1 MSGRG
6 DGPDMGN
13 LFYELKRRNIFR
25 VAVAYMVVSWL
36 IVQVFASLEGAL
48 DLAPWTV
55 PFTVALLV
63 TFLPILLLWAWAF
76 EITPVGLVKTYEVD
90 LESSITAD
98 TGRKVDRITLVAL
111 IFALGYYAGQR
122 QLEDFADRGEGPP
135 PIEKSIAVLP
145 FTDMS
150 AAGDQEYFAD
160 GVAEEIIN
168 FLTKAADLKV
178 TGRRSSFRFKGQ
190 SVEID
195 EIAKTLGVAHI
206 LEGSVRKAGNRVRVT
221 VQLINA
227 ADGFHVWAET
237 YDAELTD
244 IFRIQDQIGKAVVAA
259 LEVRIGEYAGDPEV
273 VGTNSMEAYGLYLRG
288 RQLLAA
294 RGEENLWN
302 AGHLFAAAIVLDPEF
317 GRAHSALGRVLAL
330 VPYYAASA
338 DLDRQDLSARAL
350 AAAGTAIRLDPTNAE
365 AFSVIG
371 EVQGEYFRDFEAA
384 ETAHL
389 KSVELAPNDAE
400 IANFLGDFYR
410 LIANWDEALRWEGR
424 AAELNPLLMV
434 NLEELARVH
443 FLRGE
448 FDAALPLARKAIAL
462 SPETKNE
469 RVVLILSL
477 IDSGQLEE
485 ARDEIDAF
493 AASVAVTPGD
503 LASLEVRLALAEDR
517 ADNALRAFRALEAAA
532 SENPWASHLAMYY
545 AVRLGQLER
554 AGYWAETAYLS
565 NDPDLF
571 YPYHSLRLPEDWPQH
586 EALRA
591 AFDKPDLKR
600 LFEVRRRS
608 LAAAVKDSD
617 E

>member
-1 MSGRG
+1 
-6 DGPDMGN
+6 MGN

-25 VAVAYMVVSWL
+25 VAVAYMVVGWL
-36 IVQVFASLEGAL
+36 VVQVFGSLEGAL

-63 TFLPILLLWAWAF
+63 TFMPILLLWAWAF
-76 EITPVGLVKTYEVD
+76 EITPQGLAKTYEVD
-90 LESSITAD
+90 AESSITAE
-98 TGRKVDRITLVAL
+98 TGRKIDRITLVAL

-122 QLEDFADRGEGPP
+122 QLEALRDSGDRPVR
-135 PIEKSIAVLP
+135 IEQSIAVLP

-150 AAGDQEYFAD
+150 PEGDQEYFAD

-168 FLTKAADLKV
+168 LLTKAADLKV

-190 SVEID
+190 DVGID
-195 EIAKTLGVAHI
+195 EIARSLGVAHI

-244 IFRIQDQIGKAVVAA
+244 IFRIQDHIGKAVVAA
-259 LEVRIGEYAGDPEV
+259 LEVRIGAYAGDPEV
-273 VGTNSMEAYGLYLRG
+273 VGTTSMEAYGLYLRG
-288 RQLLAA
+288 RQFLAA
-294 RGEENLWN
+294 RGEKNLSN
-302 AGHLFAAAIVLDPEF
+302 AGHMFAAAIVLDAQF

-330 VPYYAASA
+330 APYYSASA
-338 DLDRQDLSARAL
+338 DLDREDLAIRAIE
-350 AAAGTAIRLDPTNAE
+350 AAETAIRIEPSNAE
-365 AFSVIG
+365 AHSVIG

-384 ETAHL
+384 EAAHL
-389 KSVELAPNDAE
+389 RAVELAPNDAE
-400 IANFLGDFYR
+400 IANFIGDFYR
-410 LIANWDEALRWEGR
+410 LIANSDQALRWEGQ

-443 FLRGE
+443 YLRGE
-448 FDAALPLARKAIAL
+448 FEAALPLARRAIAL
-462 SPETKNE
+462 SPQTANE
-469 RVVLILSL
+469 RVALILSL

-485 ARDEIDAF
+485 ARGEIEAF
-493 AASVAVTPGD
+493 AA
-503 LASLEVRLALAEDR
+503 LAAATAGHLAGLEVRLELAEGRTDE
-517 ADNALRAFRALEAAA
+517 ALRAFRALEAAA
-532 SENPWASHLAMYY
+532 SENPWDSHLAMVY

-600 LFEVRRRS
+600 LFEVRRRN
-608 LAAAVKDSD
+608 LEAVAEDSD